1 MVTQDL
7 STVRLLEFGRFSRH
21 LPLLTLSWIDPKAE
35 FGLSPLAR
43 LVTRTTR
50 LDIDYVDITHCGW
63 NDILLGPRW
72 PTVSMG
78 TEFLEDKQSGLKWE
92 YSVRLLSKRDP
103 ISALKPSNFEITYR
117 IRWEI
122 TIVDNPAAK
131 FFRDTR
137 LSRRINEE
145 IIEKLSRRHLEKT

>member
-1 MVTQDL
+1 MLTWLCVTQDL
-7 STVRLLEFGRFSRH
+7 STVRLLEFDRFSRH

-72 PTVSMG
+72 PTISMG

-92 YSVRLLSKRDP
+92 YSVRAYYRNETRYRLENRLISKLLTRFDGKLLLSIIPPRNFSAIRDC
-103 ISALKPSNFEITYR
+103 R
-117 IRWEI
+117 
-122 TIVDNPAAK
+122 
-131 FFRDTR
+131 
-137 LSRRINEE
+137 EE
-145 IIEKLSRRHLEKT
+145 

>member
-103 ISALKPSNFEITYR
+103 ISVLKPSNSEITYR
-117 IRWEI
+117 IRWKI